1 MGPYIYHK
9 VKSSRD
15 SLLCDLIIGRHLIPL
30 FPEMT
35 YIQKVTVMSR
45 DDLVHY
51 LMIGQHLIPLFP
63 QTAYI
68 AKAVLMSR
76 DDLVCDLMIGQH
88 LIPLF
93 LALHIVI
100 LIRENFKCYRTY
112 IGVFTLNTVL
122 YSLHS
127 YMHN

>member
-1 MGPYIYHK
+1 
-9 VKSSRD
+9 
-15 SLLCDLIIGRHLIPL
+15 
-30 FPEMT
+30 MT
-35 YIQKVTVMSR
+35 YIQKVTPMSC

-63 QTAYI
+63 QTACI

-93 LALHIVI
+93 FYYYI
-100 LIRENFKCYRTY
+100 L
-112 IGVFTLNTVL
+112 
-122 YSLHS
+122 
-127 YMHN
+127 

>member
-51 LMIGQHLIPLFP
+51 LMIGQHLIPLFLP
-63 QTAYI
+63 
-68 AKAVLMSR
+68 
-76 DDLVCDLMIGQH
+76 
-88 LIPLF
+88 
-93 LALHIVI
+93 LHIVI